1 VTRSRRPRAPR
12 PSGRSWRGRSGP
24 AGRTRRCR
32 RHGPGRRSRPPASSP
47 NWTPRASASS
57 PTPSAARTRPV
68 WRVLSGAS
76 LGTAPAGSVL
86 IASLTATL
94 LAGVQQNPAV
104 PPEVSQKAD
113 VRLSSGAPFLSDGD
127 LESALDKAGVT
138 GETAAAIGCARCESR
153 LRSSRSSR
161 RRRCSFLSGSRLD
174 SRHRRRPTPN
184 TGHPISTARAVTT
197 YRVGHPVRSSD
208 SFPNA
213 VARC

>member
-1 VTRSRRPRAPR
+1 VAR
-12 PSGRSWRGRSGP
+12 RSGP

-104 PPEVSQKAD
+104 PPEVTPEGGREAVQ
-113 VRLSSGAPFLSDGD
+113 
-127 LESALDKAGVT
+127 
-138 GETAAAIGCARCESR
+138 
-153 LRSSRSSR
+153 R
-161 RRRCSFLSGSRLD
+161 RPISL
-174 SRHRRRPTPN
+174 RRRPRVR
-184 TGHPISTARAVTT
+184 ARQGRRYRRDGRGDRLRALRVALAVI
-197 YRVGHPVRSSD
+197 
-208 SFPNA
+208 A
-213 VARC
+213 IVAAAALFFSERIPTRQPASEAADPEHGSPDLDGPCRDDVPGWSPCAFIRLVPERCGSLLSPCAA